1 VPDWARH
8 HQFDLLF
15 IYSNLS
21 NHRGGIRRERAERV
35 FFQGNSSA
43 ALVAHAVLLRTQKS
57 RWPIQ
62 TNTQHSPSNAIAAL
76 ISSTHHITSLFT
88 LSSLYSSRH
97 MAKVFMIILVEP
109 SIEKRKPGHIKRTR
123 DPKSK
128 ARIPSAVAYSPRPF
142 LCNISMYTDNLYTC
156 TMMLAQKDET
166 RQRDFQEE

>member
-1 VPDWARH
+1 MPDWARH

-21 NHRGGIRRERAERV
+21 NHRGEIRERAERV

-43 ALVAHAVLLRTQKS
+43 AALIAHAVLLRTRKS

-62 TNTQHSPSNAIAAL
+62 TNTQLHTTQAMHQQHSSYYV
-76 ISSTHHITSLFT
+76 SLH
-88 LSSLYSSRH
+88 SLVRIYSSRH
-97 MAKVFMIILVEP
+97 MAKVFMIILVDP

-128 ARIPSAVAYSPRPF
+128 ARIRPSAVY
-142 LCNISMYTDNLYTC
+142 
-156 TMMLAQKDET
+156 
-166 RQRDFQEE
+166 